1 MIVKFFNKQIT
12 LAEQEGNG
20 IFSFLIPT
28 IASLLPTLLSGKG
41 LQNKNKNKNNFFLK

>member
-1 MIVKFFNKQIT
+1 MNDPKIFNKQIT

-28 IASLLPTLLSGKG
+28 LVSMLPSLLSKG
-41 LQNKNKNKNNFFLK
+41 GNINKNNFF